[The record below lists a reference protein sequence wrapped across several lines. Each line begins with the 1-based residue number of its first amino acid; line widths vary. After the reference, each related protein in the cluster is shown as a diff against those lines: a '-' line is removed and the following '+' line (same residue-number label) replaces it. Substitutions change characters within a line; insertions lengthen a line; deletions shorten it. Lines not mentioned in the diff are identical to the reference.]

1 MFINMNVILYVS
13 EMFLSEQM
21 KLKSLTGDPY

>member
-1 MFINMNVILYVS
+1 MFINMYVMLYVR

-21 KLKSLTGDPY
+21 KLKSLTGDSY